1 MPAGQNDKSN
11 TIELKD
17 GSSVTK
23 TFKDPTTYVSAS
35 NISFIGTGYGETR
48 ITNSCPKE
56 TVIGKYGE
64 ANISEG
70 IGNGDV
76 IDNMGTLNYFQG
88 ITIKTSMG
96 DARGRD
102 IAFNDKGNKT
112 IFKDACLWGYQDTYV
127 SNSEKGKFYF
137 EGGVIRGRTDYLCG
151 KGDVFYNEVTL
162 QQCGTG
168 GYLAVPSIPKKYG
181 YVFQNCY
188 IKKETSDVT
197 FHLGRPWGKGTP
209 IACFI
214 NTKMDADAIG
224 NGWADMSGNWPKRF
238 AEYNSFLTSGT
249 QIDLSGRRTSWK
261 DGQGVVHNNDPI
273 LTIDDVQSMSLA
285 NVMGQDDDWDPT
297 ALTEQ
302 ASAPTNVVLVS
313 ETKQLSWDDS
323 NYVLGWVVFK
333 NGKYAANLTTPSYTV
348 DETNATWTVRAANE
362 MGGLGEATT
371 ATVSTAIVDVNTEA
385 PAADGPAYNTAGMR
399 VNANAKG
406 IIIRN
411 GKKYVVK

>member
-1 MPAGQNDKSN
+1 
-11 TIELKD
+11 
-17 GSSVTK
+17 
-23 TFKDPTTYVSAS
+23 
-35 NISFIGTGYGETR
+35 
-48 ITNSCPKE
+48 
-56 TVIGKYGE
+56 
-64 ANISEG
+64 
-70 IGNGDV
+70 
-76 IDNMGTLNYFQG
+76 
-88 ITIKTSMG
+88 
-96 DARGRD
+96 
-102 IAFNDKGNKT
+102 
-112 IFKDACLWGYQDTYV
+112 
-127 SNSEKGKFYF
+127 
-137 EGGVIRGRTDYLCG
+137 
-151 KGDVFYNEVTL
+151 
-162 QQCGTG
+162 
-168 GYLAVPSIPKKYG
+168 
-181 YVFQNCY
+181 
-188 IKKETSDVT
+188 
-197 FHLGRPWGKGTP
+197 
-209 IACFI
+209 
-214 NTKMDADAIG
+214 
-224 NGWADMSGNWPKRF
+224 
-238 AEYNSFLTSGT
+238 
-249 QIDLSGRRTSWK
+249 
-261 DGQGVVHNNDPI
+261 
-273 LTIDDVQSMSLA
+273 MSLA